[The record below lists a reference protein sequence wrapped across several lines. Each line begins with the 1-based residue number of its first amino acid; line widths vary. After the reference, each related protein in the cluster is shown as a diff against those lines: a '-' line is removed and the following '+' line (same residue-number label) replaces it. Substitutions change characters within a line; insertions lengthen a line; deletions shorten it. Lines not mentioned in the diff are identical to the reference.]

1 MTSPS
6 DLPPPADDEV
16 LAPAAVAPPAPVRV
30 RNAWLVL
37 LTVFA
42 GLYFLHWA
50 SPVLMPVML
59 GILISCALSPV
70 VNAMQR
76 WHIHRAIGAALLL
89 LGLVAVTGG
98 LVYSLSDEAASVVEA
113 LPKAAQ
119 KFRRDLRAER
129 GSGESAMQKV
139 QKAATELEQAAAE
152 SGGTPVAV
160 PRGVTRVQI
169 EKSRLDISDLL
180 WTGTLGA
187 AVFLGQLVT
196 VLFFAYFLIA
206 SGDQFRRKLISISGR
221 RLSEKKVTA
230 GVLDEITKQIQRY
243 LLVQLLTSVLVGVV
257 SWAAFAAI
265 GLENAAIWGIAAGV
279 LNSVPY
285 FGPVVVSGGIALV
298 AYAQFGTFGMALTVS
313 GIALVITSIEGY
325 LLTPWLIGKT
335 GGMNA
340 VVVFASVIV
349 GGWLWG
355 AMGLLLGVPILMMV
369 KSVCDHVEGFRSVGE
384 LLGD

>member
-1 MTSPS
+1 MTSQS
-6 DLPPPADDEV
+6 DLSPPADDQ
-16 LAPAAVAPPAPVRV
+16 ARAAAAVPVPVRV
-30 RNAWLVL
+30 RNTWPVL
-37 LTVFA
+37 LTVLA
-42 GLYFLHWA
+42 TLYFLHWA

-59 GILISCALSPV
+59 GILISYALSPV

-76 WHIHRAIGAALLL
+76 WHIPRAIGAAVLL

-113 LPKAAQ
+113 LPQAAQ

-139 QKAATELEQAAAE
+139 QKAATELESAATE
-152 SGGTPVAV
+152 SRGTPAAV

-169 EKSRLDISDLL
+169 EKSGLNISDFL

-187 AVFLGQLVT
+187 VVFMGQLVT

-206 SGDQFRRKLISISGR
+206 AGNLFRRKLIMISGQ

-230 GVLDEITKQIQRY
+230 EVLNEITQQIQRY
-243 LLVQLLTSVLVGVV
+243 LLVQLFTSVLVGVV
-257 SWAAFAAI
+257 SWIAFAAM
-265 GLENAAIWGIAAGV
+265 GLEHAAIWGIAAGV

-285 FGPVVVSGGIALV
+285 FGPVVVSCGIALV
-298 AYAQFGTFGMALTVS
+298 AYAQFGTISMALTIS
-313 GIALVITSIEGY
+313 GVALVITSLEGY
-325 LLTPWLIGKT
+325 LLTPWLIGRT
-335 GGMNA
+335 GRMNA

-355 AMGLLLGVPILMMV
+355 PIGLLLGVPILMIV
-369 KSVCDHVEGFRSVGE
+369 KSVCDHVEGFRGVGE
-384 LLGD
+384 MLGD

>member
-1 MTSPS
+1 MTSQS
-6 DLPPPADDEV
+6 DLSPPADDQ
-16 LAPAAVAPPAPVRV
+16 ARAAAAVPVPVRV
-30 RNAWLVL
+30 RNTWPVL
-37 LTVFA
+37 LTVLA
-42 GLYFLHWA
+42 TLYFLHWA
-50 SPVLMPVML
+50 APVLMPVML
-59 GILISCALSPV
+59 GILISYALSPV

-76 WHIHRAIGAALLL
+76 WHIPRAIGAAVLL

-113 LPKAAQ
+113 LPQAAQ

-139 QKAATELEQAAAE
+139 QKAATELESAATE
-152 SGGTPVAV
+152 SRGTPAAV

-169 EKSRLDISDLL
+169 EKSGLNISDFL

-187 AVFLGQLVT
+187 VVFMGQLVT

-206 SGDQFRRKLISISGR
+206 AGNLFRRKLIMISGQ

-230 GVLDEITKQIQRY
+230 EVLNEITQQIQRY
-243 LLVQLLTSVLVGVV
+243 LLVQLFTSVLVGVV
-257 SWAAFAAI
+257 SWIAFAAM
-265 GLENAAIWGIAAGV
+265 GLEHAAIWGIAAGV

-285 FGPVVVSGGIALV
+285 FGPVVVSCGIALV
-298 AYAQFGTFGMALTVS
+298 AYAQFGTIGMALTIS
-313 GIALVITSIEGY
+313 GVALVITSLEGY
-325 LLTPWLIGKT
+325 LLTPWLIGRT
-335 GGMNA
+335 GRMNA

-355 AMGLLLGVPILMMV
+355 PIGLLLGVPILMIV
-369 KSVCDHVEGFRSVGE
+369 KSVCDHVEGFRGVGE
-384 LLGD
+384 MLGD

>member
-1 MTSPS
+1 MTSQS
-6 DLPPPADDEV
+6 DLSPPADDQ
-16 LAPAAVAPPAPVRV
+16 ARAAAAVPVPVRV
-30 RNAWLVL
+30 RNTWPVL
-37 LTVFA
+37 LTVLA
-42 GLYFLHWA
+42 TLYFLHWA

-59 GILISCALSPV
+59 GILISYALSPV

-76 WHIHRAIGAALLL
+76 WHIPRAIGAAVLL

-113 LPKAAQ
+113 LPQAAQ

-139 QKAATELEQAAAE
+139 QKAATELESAATE
-152 SGGTPVAV
+152 SRGTPAAV

-169 EKSRLDISDLL
+169 EKSGLNISDFL

-187 AVFLGQLVT
+187 VVFMGQLAT

-206 SGDQFRRKLISISGR
+206 AGNLFRRKLIMISGQ

-230 GVLDEITKQIQRY
+230 EVLNEITQQIQRY
-243 LLVQLLTSVLVGVV
+243 LLVQLFTSVLVGVV
-257 SWAAFAAI
+257 SWIAFAAM
-265 GLENAAIWGIAAGV
+265 GLEHAAIWGIAAGV

-285 FGPVVVSGGIALV
+285 FGPVVVSCGIALV
-298 AYAQFGTFGMALTVS
+298 AYAQFGTIGMALTIS
-313 GIALVITSIEGY
+313 GVALVITSLEGY
-325 LLTPWLIGKT
+325 LLTPWLIGRT
-335 GGMNA
+335 GRMNA

-355 AMGLLLGVPILMMV
+355 PIGLLLGVPILMIV
-369 KSVCDHVEGFRSVGE
+369 KSVCDHVEGFRGVGE
-384 LLGD
+384 MLGD